1 MTTPYITTIR
11 NRPLSKN
18 QDYYEVVYSH
28 GITTLLLKTD
38 LQVLNWI
45 AQGNTP
51 EPAGEDLM
59 G

>member
-11 NRPLSKN
+11 NRPVTRN

-28 GITTLLLKTD
+28 GITTLLPKTD
-38 LQVLNWI
+38 QEVVNWI
-45 AQGNTP
+45 AQGNTVD
-51 EPAGEDLM
+51 PANGDLM